1 MLDTK
6 RVILRVPA
14 DLPAD
19 GVHCGGC
26 DMVWPHAR
34 WYCSAWGESPLEE
47 DEGGLLRCEQCRA
60 AEERVKTK
68 AQIEALLD
76 AGGHLQQI
84 VDDEIADCS
93 GCDGTGTVDWTD
105 GDYCGPCPDCAEA
118 RAAYLAW
125 DKAVAGLA
133 AEEREQ
139 PESTA
144 PICDA
149 CGPEGCRC
157 EEDRR

>member
-1 MLDTK
+1 VSETK
-6 RVILRVPA
+6 RVVLRVPA
-14 DLPAD
+14 TLPAD
-19 GVHCGGC
+19 GVHCGDC

-47 DEGGLLRCEQCRA
+47 DEGGLLRCPEC
-60 AEERVKTK
+60 
-68 AQIEALLD
+68 
-76 AGGHLQQI
+76 
-84 VDDEIADCS
+84 
-93 GCDGTGTVDWTD
+93 
-105 GDYCGPCPDCAEA
+105 
-118 RAAYLAW
+118 
-125 DKAVAGLA
+125 LA

-139 PESTA
+139 PEPPT